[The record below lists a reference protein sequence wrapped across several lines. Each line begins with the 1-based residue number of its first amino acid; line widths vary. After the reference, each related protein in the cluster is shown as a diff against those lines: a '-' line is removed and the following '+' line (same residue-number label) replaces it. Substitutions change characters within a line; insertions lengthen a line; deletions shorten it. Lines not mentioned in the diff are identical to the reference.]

1 MQQFQLIRLSVKL
14 LASACLSLGL
24 SLGLSALGITAR
36 SDATSAP
43 GPSVLVTSRDVKTAP
58 SLCPV
63 DLEPLITKLL
73 QDLPSYAN
81 RVRIRAGL
89 YRNYVMFAGKP
100 DFQPLPVSMNSE
112 SQDPKTQQVFFT
124 TLIRRYGPDRIVYHQ
139 EHHRL
144 FLAQDASG
152 WRFVMMY
159 SVLAPYPASQTPPLP
174 PRNSSEGSIA
184 QAIRDWLRDC
194 RTGNALPKK
203 S

>member
-1 MQQFQLIRLSVKL
+1 MQQFSLIRPSVQL
-14 LASACLSLGL
+14 LASACLAFGL
-24 SLGLSALGITAR
+24 TALGITAR
-36 SDATSAP
+36 SNAVSKPAP
-43 GPSVLVTSRDVKTAP
+43 SILMTSRDVKTAP
-58 SLCPV
+58 SVCPI

-81 RVRIRAGL
+81 RVRTRAGL
-89 YRNYVMFAGKP
+89 YQNYVVLAGKP
-100 DFQPLPVSMNSE
+100 DFQPLPVSINPE

-124 TLIRRYGPDRIVYHQ
+124 TLIRRYEPDRIVYHQ

-144 FLAQDASG
+144 FLTPDASG

-159 SVLAPYPASQTPPLP
+159 SVLAPYPANQTPPLP

-194 RTGNALPKK
+194 RTGNAVPAK